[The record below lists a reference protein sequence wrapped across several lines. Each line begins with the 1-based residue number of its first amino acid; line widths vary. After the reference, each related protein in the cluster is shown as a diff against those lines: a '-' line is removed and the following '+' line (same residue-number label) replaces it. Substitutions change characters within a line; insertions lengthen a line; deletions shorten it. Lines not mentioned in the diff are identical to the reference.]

1 MELDRQGKNERR
13 RSSVLSL
20 ITSSSENVAAK
31 QKGAPP
37 PGPPG
42 PGGPNNLYQPG
53 TLKFW
58 LTLVSNFLAMF
69 LVALDRTIVATAI
82 PQITDDFHSLG
93 DIGWYGSAY
102 MLTTAASQLVF
113 GRLYKF
119 YHMKWVFLSCV
130 VIFEIGSAICG
141 AAPSSAIFILGRAIA
156 GVGSAGIFSGAM
168 MIMIPMIP
176 LPKRPMFQSM
186 FGMIFGLASVMGPLV
201 GGAFTTKATWRWC
214 FYINLPI
221 GAFTLFFMLFFWNPP
236 ARKVEPAPLS
246 THIKRL
252 DPIGTVLFI
261 PSIVCLLLALQW
273 GGSTYAWSSWRII
286 VLFSVF
292 GALLVAFATVQI
304 LTPETASIPVRIIT
318 QRSVFCATMFTFF
331 IAGSMLML
339 VYYLPIWFQTVKLV
353 AALNSGVYTLPLVL
367 ALVVSSIMNGIATQ
381 KIGYYMPS
389 MLLSPSIM
397 AIGEGL
403 LSTLTRS
410 APQSHWISF
419 QFLSGFGLGMGMQ
432 TGSLA
437 VQTVLPMADVSM
449 GVALIFFAQQLG
461 GAVFTTVGQTILSN
475 LLVAKLSLI
484 KGIDVESIIN
494 NGATELVHL
503 VPAEDIDQVISVYD
517 FALTKIFLAAMGLA
531 FAALISA
538 CGMEWKSIKKD
549 QTGPPGAG
557 GKPEVQNGVPVQGG
571 REVDMY
577 LYRSRDVEM
586 GRGSRAGGLEL
597 GSVGRK

>member
-1 MELDRQGKNERR
+1 M
-13 RSSVLSL
+13 S
-20 ITSSSENVAAK
+20 
-31 QKGAPP
+31 
-37 PGPPG
+37 
-42 PGGPNNLYQPG
+42 
-53 TLKFW
+53 
-58 LTLVSNFLAMF
+58 
-69 LVALDRTIVATAI
+69 
-82 PQITDDFHSLG
+82 
-93 DIGWYGSAY
+93 
-102 MLTTAASQLVF
+102 
-113 GRLYKF
+113 
-119 YHMKWVFLSCV
+119 
-130 VIFEIGSAICG
+130 
-141 AAPSSAIFILGRAIA
+141 
-156 GVGSAGIFSGAM
+156 
-168 MIMIPMIP
+168 
-176 LPKRPMFQSM
+176 
-186 FGMIFGLASVMGPLV
+186 
-201 GGAFTTKATWRWC
+201 
-214 FYINLPI
+214 
-221 GAFTLFFMLFFWNPP
+221 FFWNPP
-236 ARKVEPAPLS
+236 ARKVEPAPLL

-252 DPIGTVLFI
+252 DPIGTVIFI

-286 VLFSVF
+286 VLFSLF
-292 GALLVAFATVQI
+292 GALLIAFAIVQV

-353 AALNSGVYTLPLVL
+353 EALNSGIYTLPLVL

-403 LSTLTRS
+403 LSTLVRS
-410 APQSHWISF
+410 SPQSHWIAF

-503 VPAEDIDQVISVYD
+503 VPAEDIDQVINVYD

-538 CGMEWKSIKKD
+538 GGMEWKSIKKD
-549 QTGPPGAG
+549 QTGGPGPGA
-557 GKPEVQNGVPVQGG
+557 KPGVQNGVPVQDDG
-571 REVDMY
+571 EVDMY
-577 LYRSRDVEM
+577 LYRSRDIEM
-586 GRGSRAGGLEL
+586 ARSNRARGPEQ
-597 GSVGRK
+597 GSEDRM